1 MKDKKLEAAL
11 TLAER
16 IRPFEPTIDKIRE
29 SVKDFDVELKEKA
42 LGMGFTDAELRVMG
56 FK

>member
-42 LGMGFTDAELRVMG
+42 LGMGFTDTELKVMG